1 MMTMRDINKLRESE
15 QAVTRAS
22 YRYYRAVL
30 QGASDARRQHLRS
43 LWLVELQ
50 RRWPDTWK

>member
-1 MMTMRDINKLRESE
+1 MTIREINKLPAAE

-30 QGASDARRQHLRS
+30 QGASNAARQHLRG
-43 LWLVELQ
+43 LWLLELQ
-50 RRWPDTWK
+50 RRWPDTCK

>member
-1 MMTMRDINKLRESE
+1 MTIREINKLPAAE

-30 QGASDARRQHLRS
+30 QGASNATRQHLRG
-43 LWLVELQ
+43 LWLLELQ
-50 RRWPDTWK
+50 RRWPDTCK